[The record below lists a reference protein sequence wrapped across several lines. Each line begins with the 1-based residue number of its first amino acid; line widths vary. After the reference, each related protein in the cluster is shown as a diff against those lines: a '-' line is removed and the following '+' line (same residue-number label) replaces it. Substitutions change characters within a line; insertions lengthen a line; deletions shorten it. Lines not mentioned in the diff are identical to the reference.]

1 MSRINAKSRWVG
13 SAVMG
18 VLASV
23 ALFGCG
29 NGPTAAD
36 EVQVPRRSIVCAPIG
51 ITVTSADTVSV
62 GDDGSCPIGYDTTV
76 WT

>member
-13 SAVMG
+13 RVVMG

-23 ALFGCG
+23 ALLGCG
-29 NGPTAAD
+29 KAATAPD

-51 ITVTSADTVSV
+51 ITVTSADTVSL
-62 GDDGSCPIGYDTTV
+62 GDDGSCPVGFDTTV